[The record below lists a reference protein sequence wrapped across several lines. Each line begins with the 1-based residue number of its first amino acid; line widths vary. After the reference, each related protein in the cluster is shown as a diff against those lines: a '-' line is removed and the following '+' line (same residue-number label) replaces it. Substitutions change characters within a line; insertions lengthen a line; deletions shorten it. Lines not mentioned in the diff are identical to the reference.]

1 MGYGSLLFNVFRY
14 FLKTIRSFIVQFCT
28 DPLVTVIPLLLYSL
42 KSFTLRTLLLVIL
55 FFAHFGVSSFT
66 WEQFSISHEI
76 WHKFPWNDF
85 DDHYTKK
92 NTTVCPTLLV
102 AKFGGFFGPFWSKV
116 VYFLGTAQYFIVKIC
131 TDIVAITPIITKQYT
146 GMLPSPRNHFGVLFG
161 LWYLSICLENVS
173 RFSHILHKTSRYYS
187 FSH

>member
-1 MGYGSLLFNVFRY
+1 MQHGTSLPGSIMGYGSLLFNVFRY

-76 WHKFPWNDF
+76 WHKCPWNDF

-102 AKFGGFFGPFWSKV
+102 AKFGGFWAHFEVKLCISWEPLNILSSK
-116 VYFLGTAQYFIVKIC
+116 FAQILLL
-131 TDIVAITPIITKQYT
+131 
-146 GMLPSPRNHFGVLFG
+146 LPQ
-161 LWYLSICLENVS
+161 
-173 RFSHILHKTSRYYS
+173 
-187 FSH
+187 